1 LTPHVTDIIMKNF
14 STVGA
19 RFVIAALVAGFG
31 ATSAQAAS
39 CAFLP
44 NAPDQHK
51 VVKGD
56 TLWDISGRFLEHPW
70 CWGQVWGLN
79 REEIRNPHWIYPGQ
93 IVYFDRKN
101 GRLSLNPNG
110 AGDAGNGQVT
120 RLSPRV
126 RSADASN
133 DALSSINFAAIE
145 PFLSRPLVVEE
156 NDMATAPRIVA
167 TQGDHVV
174 IGKNDKAYVS
184 GDLGGATAFYVYRP
198 RQPLRDPETNA
209 VLGYEAF
216 YLGSAKLRAAPTGD
230 TNVSTVVLTS
240 SVEEI
245 GAGDLLVAQVPTP
258 YINYAPHA
266 PLEPVSGRV
275 MSIYGGV
282 THAGQNQVV
291 SVNRGSVDGLDIGAT
306 LQLYH
311 AGRLVA
317 DQTENQGSSTK
328 QFKLPDEQYGDL
340 FIFRVFD
347 HVSYGLIMQV
357 TEPTEVGDVAKSPE

>member
-1 LTPHVTDIIMKNF
+1 MKNL

-31 ATSAQAAS
+31 ATSAQAAN

-110 AGDAGNGQVT
+110 ASDAVAGVT

-126 RSADASN
+126 RSADAGN

-145 PFLSRPLVVEE
+145 PFLSRPLIVEADE
-156 NDMATAPRIVA
+156 MAGAPRIVA
-167 TQGDHVV
+167 TQENHVV

-184 GDLGGATAFYVYRP
+184 GDLDDATSFYIYRP
-198 RQPLRDPETNA
+198 RQPLRDPETKA
-209 VLGYEAF
+209 ILGYEAF
-216 YLGSAKLRAAPTGD
+216 YLGTAKLRAQAEGE
-230 TNVSTVVLTS
+230 TNVSTVVVTS

-245 GAGDLLVAQVPTP
+245 GTGDLLMAQAPTP
-258 YINYAPHA
+258 MINYAPHA

-291 SVNRGSVDGLDIGAT
+291 SVNRGSVDGLDVGAT

-311 AGRLVA
+311 AGRSVA
-317 DQTENQGSSTK
+317 DPADSKGSSRK